1 MTVICTE
8 ADAQLRSVTHARAWA
23 TIDLQALRAN
33 LSLVRTTNP
42 NCSLVVVVKANAY
55 GHGLIAVASALR
67 SQLRGR
73 DCFGVATLDEA
84 LALRRAGI
92 TEPVLLLDGFVTAA
106 ELELIVQ
113 HGFHFVVHALYQV
126 EILQAYCAGAKAFAP
141 ITLWLKLDTGMHRLG
156 LSETDFATAW
166 QLLHRSPHVDKI
178 VVMSHF
184 ACADDPH
191 SPVTERQIA
200 SLQQSLAHAG
210 IAPRDCELSLA
221 ASSAILI
228 WPQTHFQWLRPGIM
242 LYGGSAIVGENGI
255 DRGLQPVMTLRSRII
270 SIKTVAAGEVIGY
283 GATYVCDREHR
294 LAVVSIG
301 YGDGYPRSAPNGTPV
316 LIHCRS
322 GRGAVRKLAVLAG
335 RVSMDKIIVDLSGCD
350 EATIGDE
357 AILWGEGLPADEIAR
372 RCGTIAYELFCQVTS
387 RVHYVY
393 SDERGEFAW
402 PK

>member
-8 ADAQLRSVTHARAWA
+8 AEAQRRSASHARAWA

-55 GHGLIAVASALR
+55 GHGLIAVAGALR

-84 LALRRAGI
+84 LTLRRAGI
-92 TEPVLLLDGFVTAA
+92 TEPVLLLEGFVTTA

-126 EILQAYCAGAKAFAP
+126 EILQAYCESGKDIAP
-141 ITLWLKLDTGMHRLG
+141 LTLWLKLDTGMHRLG
-156 LSETDFATAW
+156 LNEADFVAAW
-166 QLLHRSPHVDKI
+166 KALHGSPHVDKI

-200 SLQQSLAHAG
+200 SLRQSLSHAG
-210 IAPRDCELSLA
+210 VAEGDCELSLA

-228 WPQTHFQWLRPGIM
+228 WPQTHFHWLRPGIM

-255 DRGLQPVMTLRSRII
+255 DRGLLPVMTLRSRII
-270 SIKTVAAGEVIGY
+270 SIKTVAPGEIIGY
-283 GATYVCDREHR
+283 GATYVCEREHR

-316 LIHCRS
+316 LVSCRS
-322 GRGAVRKLAVLAG
+322 EQGWVQKPAALAG

-350 EATIGDE
+350 DAAVGDE
-357 AILWGEGLPADEIAR
+357 VILWGEGLPADEIAR
-372 RCGTIAYELFCQVTS
+372 RCGTIAYELFCQVTA

-393 SDERGEFAW
+393 I
-402 PK
+402 

>member
-8 ADAQLRSVTHARAWA
+8 ADAQLRSASHARAWA
-23 TIDLQALRAN
+23 TINLQALRAN
-33 LSLVRTTNP
+33 LALVRTTNP

-55 GHGLIAVASALR
+55 GHGLIAVAGALR

-84 LALRRAGI
+84 LTLRRAGI
-92 TEPVLLLDGFVTAA
+92 SEPILLLEGFVTAA

-113 HGFHFVVHALYQV
+113 QGFHFVVHALYQV
-126 EILQAYCAGAKAFAP
+126 EILRIYFTGASDFAP
-141 ITLWLKLDTGMHRLG
+141 LTLWLKLDTGMHRLG
-156 LSETDFATAW
+156 LSETDFAAAW
-166 QLLHRSPHVDKI
+166 KALHGSPHVDKI

-184 ACADDPH
+184 ACADDPQ

-200 SLQQSLAHAG
+200 SLQQSLARAG
-210 IAPRDCELSLA
+210 VAEGDCELSLA
-221 ASSAILI
+221 ASAAILI

-255 DRGLQPVMTLRSRII
+255 DRGLLPVMTLRSRII

-283 GATYVCDREHR
+283 GATYVCEREHR

-322 GRGAVRKLAVLAG
+322 RQGVVRRLAALAG

-350 EATIGDE
+350 EATVGDE
-357 AILWGEGLPADEIAR
+357 VVLWGEGLPADEIAR
-372 RCGTIAYELFCQVTS
+372 RCGTIAYELFCQVTA
-387 RVHYVY
+387 RVQYVY
-393 SDERGEFAW
+393 I
-402 PK
+402 

>member
-8 ADAQLRSVTHARAWA
+8 ADSQLRSDAHARAWA

-55 GHGLIAVASALR
+55 GHGLIAVAGALR
-67 SQLRGR
+67 SQLCGR

-84 LALRRAGI
+84 LTLRRAGI

-106 ELELIVQ
+106 ELEPIVQ
-113 HGFHFVVHALYQV
+113 HGFHFVVHALYQL
-126 EILQAYCAGAKAFAP
+126 EILQAYFAGSKEFAP
-141 ITLWLKLDTGMHRLG
+141 LTLWLKLDTGMHRLG
-156 LSETDFATAW
+156 LDETDFAAAW
-166 QLLHRSPHVDKI
+166 QALHGSPHVDKI

-210 IAPRDCELSLA
+210 VAEGDCELSLA
-221 ASSAILI
+221 ASSAILL

-270 SIKTVAAGEVIGY
+270 SIKTVAAGEIIGY
-283 GATYVCDREHR
+283 GATYVCESEHR

-322 GRGAVRKLAVLAG
+322 AQRPLRKLAALAG
-335 RVSMDKIIVDLSGCD
+335 RVSMDKIIVDLRGCD
-350 EATIGDE
+350 EAAVGDE
-357 AILWGEGLPADEIAR
+357 VILWGEGLPADEIAR
-372 RCGTIAYELFCQVTS
+372 RCGTIAYELFCQVTA

-393 SDERGEFAW
+393 TESSW
-402 PK
+402 PS

>member
-8 ADAQLRSVTHARAWA
+8 AEAQRRSASHARAWA

-55 GHGLIAVASALR
+55 GHGLIAVAGALR

-84 LALRRAGI
+84 LTLRRAGI
-92 TEPVLLLDGFVTAA
+92 TEPVLLLEGFVTTA

-126 EILQAYCAGAKAFAP
+126 EILQAYCESGQDIAP
-141 ITLWLKLDTGMHRLG
+141 LTLWLKLDTGMHRLG
-156 LSETDFATAW
+156 LNEADFVAAW
-166 QLLHRSPHVDKI
+166 KALHGSPHVDKI

-200 SLQQSLAHAG
+200 SLRQSLSHAG
-210 IAPRDCELSLA
+210 VADGDCELSLA

-228 WPQTHFQWLRPGIM
+228 WPQTHFHWLRPGIM

-255 DRGLQPVMTLRSRII
+255 DRGLLPVMTLRSRII
-270 SIKTVAAGEVIGY
+270 SIKTVAPGEIIGY
-283 GATYVCDREHR
+283 GATYVCEREHR

-316 LIHCRS
+316 LVSCRS
-322 GRGAVRKLAVLAG
+322 EQGWVQKPAALAG

-350 EATIGDE
+350 DAAVGDE
-357 AILWGEGLPADEIAR
+357 VILWGEGLPADEIAR
-372 RCGTIAYELFCQVTS
+372 RCGTIAYELFCQVTA

-393 SDERGEFAW
+393 I
-402 PK
+402 